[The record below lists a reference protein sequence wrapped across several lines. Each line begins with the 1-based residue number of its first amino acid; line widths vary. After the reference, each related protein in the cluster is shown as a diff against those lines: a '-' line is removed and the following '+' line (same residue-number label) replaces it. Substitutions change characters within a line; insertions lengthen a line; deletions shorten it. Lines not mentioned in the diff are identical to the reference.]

1 MTDLMPT
8 KEPDK
13 IMTGNSHVVKKY
25 LADRLFYNWYI
36 PAGTVLWSGNSGK
49 TTPYS
54 LTLSAPISKLEHG
67 LKFTFDTSQRTVDL
81 SGGGSWP
88 FADTL
93 TPAISNN
100 LVVKSDLK
108 TNQETTIGQV
118 SSQDVVDIL
127 SNPIGAGD
135 TFQNPRG
142 SASGAITIQ
151 PTSDT
156 QLTLK
161 TYFDINASVD
171 TISTIDGSYLATW
184 PLAGYG
190 YLSILKIEAY

>member
-13 IMTGNSHVVKKY
+13 IMTGGTHIVKKY
-25 LADRLFYNWYI
+25 LDDKLFYNSYV
-36 PAGTVLWSGNSGK
+36 PAGTVLWSGNSGTK
-49 TTPYS
+49 SPFS

-93 TPAISNN
+93 TPSISNN
-100 LVVKSDLK
+100 LVAKADLMA
-108 TNQETTIGQV
+108 NHETTIGQI

-127 SNPIGAGD
+127 NNPIGAGD

-161 TYFDINASVD
+161 TYFGISASVD
-171 TISTIDGSYLATW
+171 TISTLDGSYMATW
-184 PLAGYG
+184 QLAGDS